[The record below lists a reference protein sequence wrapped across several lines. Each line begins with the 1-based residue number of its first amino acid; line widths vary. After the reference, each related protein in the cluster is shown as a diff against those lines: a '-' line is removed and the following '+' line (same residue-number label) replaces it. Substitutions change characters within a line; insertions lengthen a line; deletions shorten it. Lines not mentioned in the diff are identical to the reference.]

1 MYERT
6 DPSMTGRAPDLDRN
20 NASAARL
27 HGFERDLNLTGSQ
40 FASVLSILYVGY
52 LVMQIPSYG
61 TPT

>member
-1 MYERT
+1 
-6 DPSMTGRAPDLDRN
+6 MTGRAPDLDRN